1 MQETL
6 HSQFTTLMARGGFEP
21 VRRHLSPVDQ
31 DDRMAEAVGQVWAFA
46 ARRAALGIKLDNALL
61 VHAVKL
67 RAIDHRRQLPRGGQP
82 RRDVLHLANFIDG
95 RVIVHRLDGLLDENH
110 DFTREGDTELQSAW
124 LAATSADPADQLAS
138 AIDLKGWLA
147 GLDDADRLAVEARY
161 TGMTLS
167 EIATATGKS
176 VSAVFSRL
184 KTIGNDLA
192 LHAGI
197 TISKKPRKGRASP
210 LPTRTACAA

>member
-6 HSQFTTLMARGGFEP
+6 HSQFTTLMERGAFEP
-21 VRRHLSPVDQ
+21 IRRFMTPVDQ
-31 DDRMAEAVGQVWAFA
+31 DDRLAEGIAMTWALA
-46 ARRAALGIKLDNALL
+46 ARKAELGIKLDNALL

-110 DFTREGDTELQSAW
+110 EFTREGDTELQSAW

-161 TGMTLS
+161 SGMTLS

-184 KTIGNDLA
+184 KTIGTELA

-197 TISKKPRKGRASP
+197 TVSKKPRKGRVYPVS
-210 LPTRTACAA
+210 TRTACAA

>member
-6 HSQFTTLMARGGFEP
+6 HSQFTTLMERGAFEP

-31 DDRMAEAVGQVWAFA
+31 DDRMAEAVGQVWALA
-46 ARRAALGIKLDNALL
+46 ARRAALDIKLDNALL

-95 RVIVHRLDGLLDENH
+95 RVIVHRLDGLLDENQE
-110 DFTREGDTELQSAW
+110 FTRDGDTDLQSAW

-161 TGMTLS
+161 SGMTLS
-167 EIATATGKS
+167 EIATATGRS
-176 VSAVFSRL
+176 VSAVHGRL
-184 KTIGNDLA
+184 KTIGAELA

-197 TISKKPRKGRASP
+197 TISKKPRNGRASP
-210 LPTRTACAA
+210 VPTRTACAA